1 MVVTRVHLL
10 IFDGIRQE
18 SVQLLL
24 RHSVVDEV
32 FLKIGG
38 DRMDWLMVPIDIIL
52 AVLQPVVPQSQND
65 RGYYTGVSH
74 PAGSHIP

>member
-1 MVVTRVHLL
+1 MES
-10 IFDGIRQE
+10 RQE
-18 SVQLLL
+18 LVQLLL

-52 AVLQPVVPQSQND
+52 AVLQPVVLN
-65 RGYYTGVSH
+65 RKMIEGIIL
-74 PAGSHIP
+74 A

>member
-1 MVVTRVHLL
+1 MES
-10 IFDGIRQE
+10 RQE
-18 SVQLLL
+18 PVQLLL

-52 AVLQPVVPQSQND
+52 AVLQPVVLNRKMIEGTP
-65 RGYYTGVSH
+65 YGVMTPLPSSMRSK
-74 PAGSHIP
+74 AVS